1 MAVEQFNH
9 CIFVFVLFKTEK
21 KISLFFFLTFSD
33 NKIVQAIRSRIIHL
47 LVLSG
52 DTEIEFCNYSVLR
65 AVENGYR
72 QCSYKV

>member
-1 MAVEQFNH
+1 MAIKQFNH

-21 KISLFFFLTFSD
+21 KNLFFLSFSD
-33 NKIVQAIRSRIIHL
+33 NKIMQAIRSRIIHL

>member
-1 MAVEQFNH
+1 MAIRQFNH

-21 KISLFFFLTFSD
+21 KNLSFFLSFSD
-33 NKIVQAIRSRIIHL
+33 NKIMQAIRSRIIHL

-65 AVENGYR
+65 AVEKGYR